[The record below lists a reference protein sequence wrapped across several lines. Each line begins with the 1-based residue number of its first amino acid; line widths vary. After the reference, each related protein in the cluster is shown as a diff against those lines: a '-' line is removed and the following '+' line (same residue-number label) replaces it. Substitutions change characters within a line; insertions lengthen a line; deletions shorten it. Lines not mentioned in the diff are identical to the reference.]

1 MQNGGQRNC
10 QGRGMSQRVEV
21 RRACAAA
28 HPQPFLTC
36 GFEAGIVALTLR
48 PQGVSPLETEAAAVN
63 GKPVVIGNGLI
74 FRAAPVFLPVVPILV
89 VAGTFAGFGLAEGA
103 AVFLPN
109 PPSAIGGLAIFVHSQ
124 PGRAD
129 WITDR
134 NRFRG
139 FRAAWIE
146 GNKSLALIDRFHGV
160 VDAFHIVALVGKE
173 GAFFQRNRLIRSCE
187 DLSGDGGIGD
197 IARCGQLVERQAGDA
212 VHQHMT
218 FVAPVELIPALIVL
232 VGGRVDAE
240 GAVLIAFW
248 VVFLG
253 ELVFCKGF
261 WVVLLRVCHDG
272 CGIQTNERRIHHAQL
287 IQLPHQIGHDRLQR
301 TVVQLPQAAV
311 IRPVG
316 RQRLHDVK
324 AAVMGDDAVVVQI
337 IRQICDL

>member
-10 QGRGMSQRVEV
+10 QGRDMSQRVEV

-36 GFEAGIVALTLR
+36 GFEAGIVSFALCT
-48 PQGVSPLETEAAAVN
+48 QGVSPFKIETAAAN
-63 GKPVVIGNGLI
+63 GKPVVIGNGPV
-74 FRAAPVFLPVVPILV
+74 FRAAPVFLPIVPVFV
-89 VAGTFAGFGLAEGA
+89 VAGANTSLRLAEGA
-103 AVFLPN
+103 AVFLAGTP
-109 PPSAIGGLAIFVHSQ
+109 IVGGFAVLVHSQ

-146 GNKSLALIDRFHGV
+146 GDKCLALIDCFYRIVDVFHV
-160 VDAFHIVALVGKE
+160 IALVGKE
-173 GAFFQRNRLIRSCE
+173 GAFLQRNRLIRSCE

-197 IARCGQLVERQAGDA
+197 IARCGQLVERQPGDT
-212 VHQHMT
+212 VHQHMAL
-218 FVAPVELIPALIVL
+218 VPPVELIPPLIVL

-240 GAVLIAFW
+240 GAVWVAFW

-261 WVVLLRVCHDG
+261 RVVLLRVCHDG
-272 CGIQTNERRIHHAQL
+272 CGVQTN
-287 IQLPHQIGHDRLQR
+287 
-301 TVVQLPQAAV
+301 
-311 IRPVG
+311 
-316 RQRLHDVK
+316 K
-324 AAVMGDDAVVVQI
+324 
-337 IRQICDL
+337 